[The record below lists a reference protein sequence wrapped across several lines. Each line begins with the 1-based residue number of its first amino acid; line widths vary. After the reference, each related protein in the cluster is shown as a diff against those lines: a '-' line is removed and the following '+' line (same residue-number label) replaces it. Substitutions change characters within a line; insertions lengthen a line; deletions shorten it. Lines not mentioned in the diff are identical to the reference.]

1 MTISIEDQRFVIGI
15 DLGTTNCAVSYVD
28 LEEHP
33 SAGDGIRIFKI
44 PQLTGPG
51 QVNSL
56 PLLPSFLYIPG
67 EYDLTEDAIVR
78 FWDSDEDNIVD
89 AQHNLKGRQGNQRQP
104 DIRIGQP
111 CHVNVPFR
119 LQV

>member
-1 MTISIEDQRFVIGI
+1 MTVSIEEQRFVIGI

-28 LEEHP
+28 LEEDQ
-33 SAGDGIRIFKI
+33 SASDGIRIFKI

-51 QVNSL
+51 QVNSS

-78 FWDSDEDNIVD
+78 LWDEREENIVGAFARD
-89 AQHNLKGRQGNQRQP
+89 QGALVPDRLVSSAKSWLPGR
-104 DIRIGQP
+104 
-111 CHVNVPFR
+111 C
-119 LQV
+119 